1 MKIKYAF
8 FLLKNKLLIIG
19 LITLGFG
26 LINIF
31 WYMPYSLTLVFMN
44 QPFPFQHLQDVEI
57 HDGGGI
63 GTQILYLPFE
73 AIKTDPYWLIWS
85 LSLYFGIAVLSIL
98 GVRSLRQKTIS

>member
-1 MKIKYAF
+1 M
-8 FLLKNKLLIIG
+8 KNKLLIIG

-44 QPFPFQHLQDVEI
+44 QPFPFQHLQDVEL

-63 GTQILYLPFE
+63 GTSIWYEPFE
-73 AIKTDPYWLIWS
+73 AAKAKPYWLIWS
-85 LSLYFGIAVLSIL
+85 LSLYFGIIVLSIL
-98 GVRSLRQKTIS
+98 GVRSLRQNTVP